1 MIDHLED
8 YVKNVAQRLR
18 ELGVEFALVGGI
30 AVSLRTIERFT
41 KDVDFAISVEGERAA
56 EAVVRSLNSS
66 GFRIA
71 MFLEREEDG
80 RLATVRLRSNG
91 EVEVFVDLL
100 FATSGIENEVIADDC
115 SRHGKDRCNDGAQ
128 DHGPCHCKGNLTD
141 RERHPAGDG
150 DEKRRDL
157 VLAALVGDGDNGRR
171 RLAVHEAGEQREVSV
186 FARQEGGERLAMGSG
201 DVRGHRAP
209 PHAWMKL
216 SWRARFAY
224 SVSVFVATK

>member
-100 FATSGIENEVIADDC
+100 FATSGIENEVIADATPLEIFPGFIVKLASIPALIAMKLLSADWDT
-115 SRHGKDRCNDGAQ
+115 RPQ
-128 DHGPCHCKGNLTD
+128 DVIDL
-141 RERHPAGDG
+141 RYLLAAADG
-150 DEKRRDL
+150 DEIERTKYLISLITQRGYNRNKDL
-157 VLAALVGDGDNGRR
+157 ETDLAGYIK
-171 RLAVHEAGEQREVSV
+171 Q
-186 FARQEGGERLAMGSG
+186 F
-201 DVRGHRAP
+201 
-209 PHAWMKL
+209 K
-216 SWRARFAY
+216 
-224 SVSVFVATK
+224 T